1 MYNCDSIPYIIRVA
15 TTAPSI
21 RKDEKG
27 IRMNYDY
34 NFDFESTNTFAAE
47 GSSESSGTREMSPVE
62 KGCLIAA
69 TAATVA
75 VAGALVYGSVKT
87 FRYL

>member
-1 MYNCDSIPYIIRVA
+1 MTNAYDFNDF
-15 TTAPSI
+15 TTNS
-21 RKDEKG
+21 
-27 IRMNYDY
+27 
-34 NFDFESTNTFAAE
+34 TFAAE
-47 GSSESSGTREMSPVE
+47 GSSDSSGTREMSPVE

-87 FRYL
+87 FKYL

>member
-1 MYNCDSIPYIIRVA
+1 MNN
-15 TTAPSI
+15 
-21 RKDEKG
+21 
-27 IRMNYDY
+27 NYDY
-34 NFDFESTNTFAAE
+34 SFDFNAFETSNSFAAE
-47 GSSESSGTREMSPVE
+47 GSSDSSSSREMSPVE

-87 FRYL
+87 FKYL